1 MIRGFRIGYNPR
13 WLMGLPTLLVCM
25 LMVLTA
31 LSITPFSV
39 GNTSHSGLPNT
50 SGAGLPSTNSH
61 LEAFSRTRS
70 AQPILQDTFKAAS
83 PRSSIGSIPV
93 GSLPWGVAYDSG
105 NGEVFV
111 TDSNTGNVSVIS
123 DATNKVVATIP
134 VGSNPVGVAYDSGKG
149 EVFVTNEYSNSVSVI
164 SDGNNTVVVTI
175 PVGSY
180 PWGVAYDS
188 GKGEVFVAN
197 FNSGNVNVI
206 SDANNTVV
214 TTILVGTSPYGVAYD
229 SGKGEV
235 FVANSYSMSVS
246 VISDVSNTVVAT
258 IPVSGSPFDVAYD
271 SGEGGVGVFVTN
283 YNSGNVNVI
292 LDANNTVVATI
303 PVGSSPYGVGY
314 DSRKGEVFVANDR
327 SDTVSV
333 IPANLSVAAS
343 AINPSGHAWL
353 NVTFTASPSAGSWNY
368 TNWAWSFG
376 DGNTSSLQNPT
387 HTYTKPGT
395 YRANVTVTDSSGA
408 KATSNMV
415 WINVT
420 QPLPFSTTL
429 TPSITTA
436 SVGQTVYVNASM
448 SGGVGPFS
456 FKWNATPAYAGCVT
470 SATISVATCTPTLP
484 GKSFSLG
491 VEVTDLYGATDNTTS
506 PSITVSSLSASL
518 SASKT
523 SIFVGQPVVFNIST
537 SGDSATLSYAYTAPP
552 SAGCMASTGRS
563 ITCTPQKPGWSFS
576 VNATVTDQYGNTW
589 NATSPVVAVAA
600 GSVSLGVSLTSVDV
614 GQSLQFNATI
624 ANIGSTVT
632 YSYHAPVAAGCL
644 ASAATSVTC
653 TPQKPGWSFSVN
665 VTVTD
670 QYGNTWNA
678 TSPVVS
684 TRVPTVTV
692 LPSRIAVDVNESM
705 TFATSVTGDL
715 ATLYYAY
722 TSPTMAGCALST
734 SATLTCIPKSNGTFA
749 VSVAATDLYGN
760 SWTATSVTI
769 KVYPALM
776 VNLTISSSTP
786 LLAQTVAF
794 TSNASGGNPP
804 YNYTYLGLPHGCYS
818 ENKSSIGCLPTQ
830 SDWYN
835 ITVIVTDMNNG
846 TAKATVSMHVIFDF
860 NVVIPASSPVGK
872 QLTIM
877 VDTNE
882 TFNGSAINKSV
893 LFRPDGG
900 YGTLTY
906 SYSGLPPGCTSAD
919 VSVLTCTPTQAGRY
933 SVTVSVHDQAGDHQT
948 HTVLVNIVPS
958 SNNSLGLPGYEGYL
972 LIGAIVV
979 AGVVGTTLLVLKKR
993 RSSPPASKGE
1003 ASKDKELEKKEGG
1016 KATDETSP
1024 EHEKIAMGEGANSK
1038 E

>member
-1 MIRGFRIGYNPR
+1 M
-13 WLMGLPTLLVCM
+13 
-25 LMVLTA
+25 
-31 LSITPFSV
+31 
-39 GNTSHSGLPNT
+39 
-50 SGAGLPSTNSH
+50 
-61 LEAFSRTRS
+61 
-70 AQPILQDTFKAAS
+70 
-83 PRSSIGSIPV
+83 
-93 GSLPWGVAYDSG
+93 
-105 NGEVFV
+105 FV
-111 TDSNTGNVSVIS
+111 TNYNSYSVSVIP
-123 DATNKVVATIP
+123 DASNTVVATIR
-134 VGSNPVGVAYDSGKG
+134 VGTYPVGVAYDSGKG
-149 EVFVTNEYSNSVSVI
+149 EVFVPNDGSNNVSVI
-164 SDGNNTVVVTI
+164 SDASNTVVASI
-175 PVGSY
+175 PVGAG
-180 PWGVAYDS
+180 PEGVAYDS

-197 FNSGNVNVI
+197 WGTNNVSVI
-206 SDANNTVV
+206 SDASNTVV
-214 TTILVGTSPYGVAYD
+214 ATIRVGTSPWGVAYDSGKGEMFVANYNSDNVSVISDATNTVVATIPVGSYPVGVAYD

-235 FVANSYSMSVS
+235 FVANQG
-246 VISDVSNTVVAT
+246 SN
-258 IPVSGSPFDVAYD
+258 
-271 SGEGGVGVFVTN
+271 
-283 YNSGNVNVI
+283 
-292 LDANNTVVATI
+292 
-303 PVGSSPYGVGY
+303 
-314 DSRKGEVFVANDR
+314 
-327 SDTVSV
+327 TVSV
-333 IPANLSVAAS
+333 IPLNLSVSAA
-343 AINPSGHAWL
+343 ATTANPSGPAWL
-353 NVTFTASPSAGSWNY
+353 NVSFTASAWAGSWNY
-368 TNWAWSFG
+368 TSWTWSFG
-376 DGNTSSLQNPT
+376 DGNSSTLQNPT

-395 YRANVTVTDSSGA
+395 YQANVTVMDSSGA
-408 KATSNMV
+408 KATSNTV

-420 QPLPFSTTL
+420 HPLPFGTTL

-436 SVGQTVYVNASM
+436 NVSQRAYVNASM
-448 SGGVGPFS
+448 TGGVGPFT

-470 SATISVATCTPTLP
+470 SPTSAVATCTPTLP
-484 GKSFSLG
+484 GKTFHLG
-491 VEVTDLYGATDNTTS
+491 VEVTDLYGATDNATS
-506 PSITVSSLSASL
+506 PNVTVSSLSALL

-523 SIFVGQPVVFNIST
+523 SISVGQPVVFNTST
-537 SGDSATLSYAYTAPP
+537 SGDSATLSYDYKAPP
-552 SAGCMASTGRS
+552 AAGCMASTGPS
-563 ITCTPQKPGWSFS
+563 I
-576 VNATVTDQYGNTW
+576 
-589 NATSPVVAVAA
+589 
-600 GSVSLGVSLTSVDV
+600 
-614 GQSLQFNATI
+614 
-624 ANIGSTVT
+624 
-632 YSYHAPVAAGCL
+632 
-644 ASAATSVTC
+644 TC

-678 TSPVVS
+678 TSPVIS
-684 TRVPTVTV
+684 TGVPTVTV

-705 TFATSVTGDL
+705 TFATSLTGDL
-715 ATLYYAY
+715 ATLSYAY

-749 VSVAATDLYGN
+749 VSVTATDLYGN

-769 KVYPALM
+769 KVYPALL

-958 SNNSLGLPGYEGYL
+958 SNNFLGLPGYEGYL

-1003 ASKDKELEKKEGG
+1003 ASKDKEPEKKEGG